1 MKRRNPRASQLARGF
16 RLGLFYARGRVLTTR
31 SIRRELGVSR
41 ATAKRDM
48 KAIAKLVKVPPSKAT
63 ASQKEH
69 FARMAVQ
76 SASHDIAKR
85 DF

>member
-16 RLGLFYARGRVLTTR
+16 RLGLFYALGRVVTTR

-48 KAIAKLVKVPPSKAT
+48 KAIAKLVKVTPSKVT
-63 ASQKEH
+63 ESQREH
-69 FARMAVQ
+69 LARMAV
-76 SASHDIAKR
+76 K
-85 DF
+85 